1 MGRTVGVLRALVDLW
16 CFNLYHS
23 EFLCSDQILNLLFLS
38 LFDTCGWCDG
48 FLLFRLTTGPPIR
61 QSCFLSPFAHKVP
74 SAYHPQE
81 MHYELDAVLSV
92 PH

>member
-1 MGRTVGVLRALVDLW
+1 MLLLTFGVPI
-16 CFNLYHS
+16 CT
-23 EFLCSDQILNLLFLS
+23 FLNFCVLILLCLFQILNLLFLS

-48 FLLFRLTTGPPIR
+48 FLVFRLTTGPPIR
-61 QSCFLSPFAHKVP
+61 QSCCLSPFAPKVP

-92 PH
+92 SL